1 MVRDTMKAMIAVPGT
16 DCRNAAEL
24 HIVNLNLHGHLPG
37 GFFHERE
44 IGNAEVITILR
55 RGSPSLQ

>member
-1 MVRDTMKAMIAVPGT
+1 MVRDTMKAMIAGPGT

-44 IGNAEVITILR
+44 IGNAEVIT
-55 RGSPSLQ
+55 